1 MTPPEADSGHGRNVL
16 VVGAGPVGLTAACE
30 LARHGA
36 RVRLIDLLD
45 EPNRE
50 SRAVVVH
57 PRPDPL
63 CRVRRCRSTS
73 TGAVDPLAGL
83 ADACAAEALW
93 LHVDAAYGGF
103 AALTPKGP
111 GAAGRN

>member
-1 MTPPEADSGHGRNVL
+1 MNPSEADSGHGPDVL
-16 VVGAGPVGLTAACE
+16 VVGAGPVGLVAACE

-57 PRPDPL
+57 PR
-63 CRVRRCRSTS
+63 TQ
-73 TGAVDPLAGL
+73 
-83 ADACAAEALW
+83 EAL
-93 LHVDAAYGGF
+93 AAMGVLTEFEAVACLQTALEIF
-103 AALTPKGP
+103 AGQ
-111 GAAGRN
+111 